1 MIQPRVILIM
11 VSLQEQPLRIYQT
24 PGVVLSVVQQKICLN
39 QKINNGGFMKSIE
52 IALKMETD
60 AVKFYTEASQKVFHP
75 AGKKMFLTIAEDEK
89 NHIKMIEEVLKGL
102 ELTIREANP
111 IKTVKTIFEE
121 MKDQMMERLKAEE
134 DELEAFRIAMEMEK
148 EGIEFYKKVKDEV
161 NTEKEKKLF
170 ERLIYEEEQHY
181 KIFSETYTF
190 LKDTGNWF
198 MLKELSIVE
207 G

>member
-1 MIQPRVILIM
+1 
-11 VSLQEQPLRIYQT
+11 
-24 PGVVLSVVQQKICLN
+24 
-39 QKINNGGFMKSIE
+39 
-52 IALKMETD
+52 
-60 AVKFYTEASQKVFHP
+60 
-75 AGKKMFLTIAEDEK
+75 
-89 NHIKMIEEVLKGL
+89 
-102 ELTIREANP
+102 
-111 IKTVKTIFEE
+111 

-198 MLKELSIVE
+198 MWKELSIVE